1 MEPKERGI
9 LKRPPRPPKES
20 ILVPL
25 IKRRIVFVS
34 LLIVAGAYLTFFLKM
49 GRDGDLTAA
58 RTVALNTIVFFQI
71 FYLFNSKSMYE
82 YVYKDLLSNKYMLLG
97 IGIVVLLQLLITYN
111 GALNSVFS
119 TAPLRVVDWLM
130 IIVVS
135 STVFFLIELEKYL
148 YKKHYIS

>member
-1 MEPKERGI
+1 MKMPPAERNHF
-9 LKRPPRPPKES
+9 
-20 ILVPL
+20 VPL

-119 TAPLRVVDWLM
+119 TAPLLAVDWL
-130 IIVVS
+130 IIILVA

-148 YKKHYIS
+148 HKKHYISG